1 MHKRFDRRDF
11 RIIGIH
17 TPEFEREKKI
27 SNVRE
32 AVKQHGLTY
41 PQFIDND
48 YAYWRALQN
57 RYWPAF
63 YVIDKKG
70 MIRHVAIGEVHL
82 NDRRDRELRALVE
95 KLLAEP

>member
-1 MHKRFDRRDF
+1 MHKRFAGKNF

-27 SNVRE
+27 SNVQE
-32 AVKQHGLTY
+32 AVKKHGLAH
-41 PQFIDND
+41 PHFLDND
-48 YAYWRALQN
+48 YEYWRALQN

-70 MIRHVAIGEVHL
+70 LIRQVAIGEVHV

-95 KLLAEP
+95 RLLAEP